1 MKELH
6 GVIAAT
12 VIPYLPD
19 ERAPAGL
26 RVAVDRYEEH
36 CRWLVRSG
44 CSGVVVNSSMG
55 ESGSLTVRERRTV
68 TRAAVRALEGSA
80 DVVVGVHGGGGHQ
93 VAERANHAAEDG
105 ADAVMCL
112 PPLGYEPTFSEVL
125 RHFGAVAEVGVPLVV
140 CNDPWICQV
149 DLTPEMLAEITTLDN
164 VVAVCDF
171 SGEPERT
178 WRTAALVPEVVVM
191 TGTDR
196 TVVENVISGARAW
209 VAALPNL
216 WPEQAVRL
224 FDLVASGHLAQ
235 AQALRLALDGPLRW
249 KGTRG
254 EVQMVK
260 FGMDYSGRYGGP
272 CRPPRDALA
281 VDVFAEAHRDVQN
294 SIAAL
299 SARGR
304 CEEHR

>member
-1 MKELH
+1 VKALR

-19 ERAPAGL
+19 ECAPAGL
-26 RVAVDRYEEH
+26 RVDVDRYEEH
-36 CRWLVRSG
+36 CGWLVRSG

-55 ESGSLTVRERRTV
+55 ESGSLTVRERRMI
-68 TRAAVRALEGSA
+68 TRAAVRAVGSSA
-80 DVVVGVHGGGGHQ
+80 GVAVGVHGGGAHQ

-112 PPLGYEPTFSEVL
+112 PPLGYAPTFSEVM
-125 RHFGAVAEVGVPLVV
+125 RHFEAVAEVGLPLVV

-171 SGEPERT
+171 SGEPERMS
-178 WRTAALVPEVVVM
+178 RTVALVPEVAVL
-191 TGTDR
+191 TGTDG
-196 TVVENVISGARAW
+196 TVVENVFAGARAW
-209 VAALPNL
+209 VAALPNV

-224 FDLVASGHLAQ
+224 FDLVSSGHLVE

-249 KGTRG
+249 RGTRG

-260 FGMDYSGRYGGP
+260 FGMDYFGRYGGP

-281 VDVFAEAHRDVQN
+281 VDVLAEVHRDVRN
-294 SIAAL
+294 SVTAL
-299 SARGR
+299 SLRGQ
-304 CEEHR
+304 CGEH